1 MMTTRPSLPLAALAV
16 AFLVGACNHEATE
29 PEIGTGDDLDTPA
42 TLLVKPLVISANAVG
57 GTPSVDT
64 AFTRGPMFATLRVA
78 NPHGAE
84 VGHLDVT
91 VEYEFSELSD
101 SVDFVAPG
109 VYRLADP
116 ELLKVAQRG
125 TVTVRV
131 APAGTGRAEVLLG
144 IPRPLTEMSA
154 TRFFLLTGADVTA
167 LRTVAP
173 DSLNAAALIR
183 TATNERTESKL
194 NDFSHLGIVYSG
206 LVIP

>member
-29 PEIGTGDDLDTPA
+29 PEIGTGDD
-42 TLLVKPLVISANAVG
+42 LVKPLVISANAVG

-131 APAGTGRAEVLLG
+131 APADTGRAEVLLG

-154 TRFFLLTGADVTA
+154 TRFFLLTGANVTV

-173 DSLNAAALIR
+173 DSLNAAADHEVSSACRPLFP
-183 TATNERTESKL
+183 KL
-194 NDFSHLGIVYSG
+194 V
-206 LVIP
+206 